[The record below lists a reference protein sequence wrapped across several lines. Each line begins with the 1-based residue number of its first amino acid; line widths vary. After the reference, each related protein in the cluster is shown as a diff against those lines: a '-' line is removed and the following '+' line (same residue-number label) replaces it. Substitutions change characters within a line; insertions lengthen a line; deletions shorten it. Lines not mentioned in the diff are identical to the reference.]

1 MRKSELT
8 REKQRLLWEETHMKK
23 FKEFFKKYACN
34 ASAILLTGVLA
45 GVATRGCYFVYYQ
58 PEVPENLK
66 NFSKNK

>member
-1 MRKSELT
+1 
-8 REKQRLLWEETHMKK
+8 MKK

-58 PEVPENLK
+58 PECEFPYKSRVMAT
-66 NFSKNK
+66 

>member
-1 MRKSELT
+1 
-8 REKQRLLWEETHMKK
+8 MKK

-34 ASAILLTGVLA
+34 ASVILLTRVLA
-45 GVATRGCYFVYYQ
+45 GVATRACYFVYFQ

>member
-1 MRKSELT
+1 
-8 REKQRLLWEETHMKK
+8 MKK

-58 PEVPENLK
+58 PEVPENLE

>member
-1 MRKSELT
+1 
-8 REKQRLLWEETHMKK
+8 MKK
-23 FKEFFKKYACN
+23 FFKNYACN

>member
-1 MRKSELT
+1 
-8 REKQRLLWEETHMKK
+8 MKK
-23 FKEFFKKYACN
+23 FEEFFKKYACN

>member
-1 MRKSELT
+1 
-8 REKQRLLWEETHMKK
+8 MKK

-66 NFSKNK
+66 NFSKKSKQWNDFLKR